1 MPEITIPNCA
11 QRCPYKQPVSGA
23 CDHDLEQS
31 LVAEFLDDP
40 GRGCPFGP
48 E

>member
-1 MPEITIPNCA
+1 MTDFTIPNCTEN
-11 QRCPYKQPVSGA
+11 CPYKQPVSGA

-31 LVAEFLDDP
+31 LVQEFLDNP
-40 GRGCPFGP
+40 EQGCPFGS

>member
-1 MPEITIPNCA
+1 MTDFTIPNCA
-11 QRCPYKQPVSGA
+11 ENCPYKQPVSGA

-31 LVAEFLDDP
+31 LVQEFLDNP
-40 GRGCPFGP
+40 GQGCPFGP

>member
-1 MPEITIPNCA
+1 MPETTIPNCA
-11 QRCPYKQPVSGA
+11 EHCPYKQSVSGA

-31 LVAEFLDDP
+31 LVKEFLDNP
-40 GRGCPFGP
+40 SQGCPFGP